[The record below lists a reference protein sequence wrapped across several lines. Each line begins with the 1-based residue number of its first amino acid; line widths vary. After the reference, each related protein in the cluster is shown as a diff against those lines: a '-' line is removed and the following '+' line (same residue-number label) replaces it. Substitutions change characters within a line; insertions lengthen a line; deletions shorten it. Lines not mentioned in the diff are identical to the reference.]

1 MIAVRAGPIRTGRGR
16 MMIKDKLERIRD
28 RAYALWQKAG
38 GGHGD
43 DEAHWHQASREI
55 DDEDAK
61 PAARSKRTK
70 VTGKPT
76 AAAKAAAK
84 PKVSKSAAAAPA
96 ARQAKPKPAPTKA
109 AKSPAAAE
117 RKPAATAK
125 PKAPAKRTT
134 KT

>member
-1 MIAVRAGPIRTGRGR
+1 
-16 MMIKDKLERIRD
+16 MMIRDRLERIRD

-43 DEAHWHQASREI
+43 DQAHWHQASREI

-61 PAARSKRTK
+61 PAARPKRAK

-76 AAAKAAAK
+76 AAAKPTAK
-84 PKVSKSAAAAPA
+84 TKAPKSAATAPA
-96 ARQAKPKPAPTKA
+96 TRQAKPKAAPAKA

-117 RKPAATAK
+117 PKPPAIAK
-125 PKAPAKRTT
+125 PNAPAKRTT
-134 KT
+134 KS